1 MAKKIS
7 EGEFQTTTGEERDHF
22 KENTG
27 LSLHEQYMKFH
38 PQVLSNFE
46 DEMERFWG
54 RKWKANTNVGKLRM
68 VLVHR
73 PGKEFLSVGKPT
85 PWPPHD
91 SSLAAWRMSF
101 KPDLDLMVEHFENL
115 KKAYEDEG
123 VEVVERKPDPN
134 DPPYQVKA
142 IYTDDVCHPGVY
154 GSILLRMYDSVRKGE
169 EVPTFQTLAE
179 IGCPVVGMIVGNG
192 MAEGGPIGWLDEKH
206 VVVAVHYPRANTC
219 QPELMRANE
228 WGHHQ
233 FADIV
238 RKQDPEVDV
247 RLLPGYGTRL
257 GVSHYKLINRHT
269 SVQDP
274 KTMDP
279 YLVNWMRAEMDWNF
293 IVPPDEV
300 CHIIRTRDERRLEIK
315 VGPETGVVLEPMK
328 ILVPSG
334 RPKATKWLESIGV
347 EVVEVDVDTLVGPM
361 NSGSIHC
368 AAGSL
373 IRDPEPKS
381 Y

>member
-7 EGEFQTTTGEERDHF
+7 EGEFQATTGEERDHF

-38 PQVLSNFE
+38 PQVLSDFE
-46 DEMERFWG
+46 DEMEKYWG

-85 PWPPHD
+85 PWAPHD

-154 GSILLRMYDSVRKGE
+154 GSILLRMYDNIRKGE

-192 MAEGGPIGWLDEKH
+192 MAEGGPIGWFDEKH

-228 WGHHQ
+228 CGHQQ

-238 RKQDPEVDV
+238 KRQDPKVDV

-257 GVSHYKLINRHT
+257 GVSHYKLIDRHT

-279 YLVNWMRAEMDWNF
+279 YLVNWMKAEMDWNF

-334 RPKATKWLESIGV
+334 HPKATKWLESIGV
-347 EVVEVDVDTLVGPM
+347 EVVEVEVDTLVGPM